1 MYCSD
6 GTAIE
11 LTTGMVLA
19 VGELLRPD
27 RINFVAVTVLY
38 KRQKLRSQ
46 EDLQTR
52 LSPLSSQRKA
62 WQTS

>member
-1 MYCSD
+1 MYYND

-11 LTTGMVLA
+11 LTTGMVLV

-27 RINFVAVTVLY
+27 RINVVAVTVLY
-38 KRQKLRSQ
+38 KRQKHRNP

-52 LSPLSSQRKA
+52 LSPPSSQRKA
-62 WQTS
+62 CHT